1 MTCNEL
7 VDLVTDYLEGALSE
21 EDRVRFERHIQLC
34 GCCARYLEQ
43 MKVTIRTV
51 GRIPEDS
58 LSAEARAALLAAFSD
73 WSGGGRPVR
82 APQG

>member
-1 MTCNEL
+1 
-7 VDLVTDYLEGALSE
+7 
-21 EDRVRFERHIQLC
+21 
-34 GCCARYLEQ
+34 